1 MNAATTATTAT
12 AATAATAL
20 IAEDEPLLAAA
31 LKKQLREAWPELD
44 IVVEAA
50 DGESAIVRALDA
62 LPDILLLDI
71 SMPGK
76 TGLAVAETV
85 VDEWP
90 ETRPAPL
97 IVFVTAYDE
106 FAVAAFDR
114 EAVDYVL
121 KPVTPDRIARTVE
134 RLRERL
140 RTRALLPANDHLATL
155 LDAIQA
161 LDRSSNRAST
171 HEERLET
178 IQVGTGNTIA
188 FLPVADVLFFE
199 ATDKYVLVQTRERDG
214 LIRMSMR
221 DLLSRLDPGRFM
233 QVHRSIVVN
242 RSQIVAA
249 TRDDS
254 GHVLLELRDTDR
266 RIGVSR
272 AFAHQFRAM

>member
-1 MNAATTATTAT
+1 MN

-31 LKKQLREAWPELD
+31 LKKQLREAWPQLE
-44 IVVEAA
+44 IVVEAG

-62 LPDILLLDI
+62 LPDILFLDI

-76 TGLAVAETV
+76 TGLVVAETV

-121 KPVTPDRIARTVE
+121 KPVTPDRIVRTVE

-161 LDRSSNRAST
+161 LDRSPNGAPT

-178 IQVGTGNTIA
+178 IQVGTGHTIA
-188 FLPVADVLFFE
+188 FVPVADVLFFE

-221 DLLSRLDPGRFM
+221 DLVSRLDPGRFM

-242 RSQIVAA
+242 RSQIVSA

-254 GHVLLELRDTDR
+254 GHVLLKLRDTDR